1 MSEQTGDASAEAIEA
16 SATMTDMIDDQ
27 PAYQLSNVD
36 KLFKHAIAHFLVGIS
51 AFALWAAADTWYL
64 VTELA
69 IANFLSIATAIVAG
83 VVVSTLVHEWFHYA
97 GAKFSG
103 ASYKIPEKVGLFV
116 YDFDFR
122 KSTEA
127 QFNTMSYAGQV
138 GSWVA
143 VIGLF
148 LLVPIDNSGRAMLV
162 AAAIGSAVFGAA
174 IEWPVLQRTR
184 ESHDPLE
191 ELKKITPDVFKRC
204 LFIGLGSGTVVWLV
218 IS

>member
-1 MSEQTGDASAEAIEA
+1 MSEQTADTSAEDIED

-27 PAYQLSNVD
+27 PQLQLSD
-36 KLFKHAIAHFLVGIS
+36 TEKLFKHAITHFLVAIS
-51 AFALWAAADTWYL
+51 VFALWAAADTWYL
-64 VTELA
+64 VTELG

-83 VVVSTLVHEWFHYA
+83 VVVSTLIHEWFHFA
-97 GAKFSG
+97 GASFSG
-103 ASYKIPEKVGLFV
+103 STYKIPAKAGLFV
-116 YDFDFR
+116 YDFDFG

-148 LLVPIDNSGRAMLV
+148 WLVPIDNSGRAMLV
-162 AAAIGSAVFGAA
+162 AAAIGSAIFGGS

-184 ESHDPLE
+184 ESHDPLG
-191 ELKKITPDVFKRC
+191 ELKKITPAVFKRS
-204 LFIGLGSGTVVWLV
+204 LFTGLGSGALIWLA